1 VIAKLFDEVRF
12 SFMRGSTH
20 NLASSPPWLRDSSVC
35 AASSLTLALC
45 LLFPWQL
52 QAAESTPTPPRA
64 SVDRSGELRVS
75 NGMTLHVTADLGNV
89 RIQALPPGAPPVL
102 RYTVHIETDAPNPA
116 GQKLL
121 DRYSLT
127 TRESVDSVFL
137 SGALPN
143 RASPPA
149 AYRAPNRNV
158 QFWVQFVVT
167 VPSTF
172 SLEISTGAGD
182 IETSDIDGRV
192 VLLTRGGNI
201 TAGRI
206 GPSLPPLARS
216 DRPMAKLETQQ
227 GGHIT
232 MKDVAGDVDAYTA
245 GGHILAGNIDGNAKL
260 KTGGGH
266 IRAARINGTAH
277 LETDGG
283 NITIGEA
290 GSFVEVRTAGG
301 QIDFGEV
308 HGSVHAETGG
318 GGIRVVSVAG
328 PMEVATSGGSICLTR
343 VANRVRAET
352 GEGTITAWINP
363 ETPKRTRLVRL
374 PGPSQLASRTGDI
387 VVFVPR
393 NIAMTI
399 DLTVE
404 SGGPSR
410 IQADPSFPLNVQSQ
424 PDGPVHAVA
433 DLNGGGALLKLHTMG
448 GKIQLQYL
456 DAQTALHQ
464 SLLQEEKQRLA
475 EKLSDQMTQ
484 GSLAAPQTPPGN
496 APPELSPEDAKE
508 DWFDGAKKRMEV
520 IFMGSIHEDN
530 KDFMRR
536 LTLHPN
542 PEYPS
547 LARKAGIQGRVVLQ
561 IRLRADGSLSV
572 EKVLEGEP
580 SLVDAAT
587 AAVKQWR
594 AKPEQVAGKNVE
606 VVSTM
611 AFEFQLH

>member
-1 VIAKLFDEVRF
+1 
-12 SFMRGSTH
+12 
-20 NLASSPPWLRDSSVC
+20 
-35 AASSLTLALC
+35 
-45 LLFPWQL
+45 
-52 QAAESTPTPPRA
+52 
-64 SVDRSGELRVS
+64 
-75 NGMTLHVTADLGNV
+75 
-89 RIQALPPGAPPVL
+89 
-102 RYTVHIETDAPNPA
+102 
-116 GQKLL
+116 
-121 DRYSLT
+121 
-127 TRESVDSVFL
+127 
-137 SGALPN
+137 
-143 RASPPA
+143 
-149 AYRAPNRNV
+149 
-158 QFWVQFVVT
+158 
-167 VPSTF
+167 
-172 SLEISTGAGD
+172 
-182 IETSDIDGRV
+182 
-192 VLLTRGGNI
+192 
-201 TAGRI
+201 
-206 GPSLPPLARS
+206 
-216 DRPMAKLETQQ
+216 
-227 GGHIT
+227 
-232 MKDVAGDVDAYTA
+232 
-245 GGHILAGNIDGNAKL
+245 
-260 KTGGGH
+260 
-266 IRAARINGTAH
+266 
-277 LETDGG
+277 
-283 NITIGEA
+283 
-290 GSFVEVRTAGG
+290 
-301 QIDFGEV
+301 
-308 HGSVHAETGG
+308 
-318 GGIRVVSVAG
+318 
-328 PMEVATSGGSICLTR
+328 
-343 VANRVRAET
+343 
-352 GEGTITAWINP
+352 
-363 ETPKRTRLVRL
+363 
-374 PGPSQLASRTGDI
+374 
-387 VVFVPR
+387 
-393 NIAMTI
+393 MTI

-456 DAQTALHQ
+456 DSQTALHQ

-536 LTLHPN
+536 LTLHPP

-580 SLVDAAT
+580 ALVDAAT